1 MGEAPFFGENLP
13 RVEVEGS
20 LAYPSYPGRANF
32 FHILYKAWQTV
43 YLINKTLA
51 RLEALFR

>member
-1 MGEAPFFGENLP
+1 MGGARSCGENFH
-13 RVEVEGS
+13 RIEVAGS

-51 RLEALFR
+51 RLVALLR